1 MARKRAQTQSGAPV
15 KISVAIS
22 ADTHARLRCLVT
34 MRRTTTS
41 EFVNGLVEGAV
52 AKVRLPT
59 IGGADDAANENAA

>member
-1 MARKRAQTQSGAPV
+1 
-15 KISVAIS
+15 
-22 ADTHARLRCLVT
+22 